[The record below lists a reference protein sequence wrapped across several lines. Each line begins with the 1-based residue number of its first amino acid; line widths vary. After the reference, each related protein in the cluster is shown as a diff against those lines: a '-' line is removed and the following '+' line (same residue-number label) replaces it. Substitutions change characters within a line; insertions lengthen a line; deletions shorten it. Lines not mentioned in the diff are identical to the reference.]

1 MAEELSSSKPENNS
15 QDSSQA
21 KEWYDYASLRI
32 LCLHGD
38 KSNAK
43 KTHRTLQSLDRRLFE
58 NHGVEL
64 VYINSPL
71 KIEEESPDDSERR
84 IWWEESEK
92 HPFGGLDASLL
103 QIQQIWKSSNF
114 SGILAFGQGAAIASL
129 LPLLQ
134 PIVEFGIFL
143 HGEALLEDDE
153 MLMENWPSL
162 HMVQESAKTNP
173 SWQRLVK
180 QFPGQIHVS
189 ATETLTKIELN
200 IIGKFIVHQ
209 KKRMRASGSDNTL
222 VLQNKLLMAEQ
233 QASSLIAEHIADNP
247 PKALM
252 ALIQP
257 QEVAGW
263 NGARRRE
270 FGAEGGGAPCPSEF
284 LLKRDKRHSE
294 SGQSRH
300 HPSHSK
306 SPTKEKSDPI
316 AKIIEGEGDL
326 KNSK

>member
-1 MAEELSSSKPENNS
+1 MAQK
-15 QDSSQA
+15 
-21 KEWYDYASLRI
+21 
-32 LCLHGD
+32 
-38 KSNAK
+38 
-43 KTHRTLQSLDRRLFE
+43 
-58 NHGVEL
+58 

-71 KIEEESPDDSERR
+71 KIEEQNPDDGERR
-84 IWWEESEK
+84 IWWEESEN

-114 SGILAFGQGAAIASL
+114 SGILAFGHGAAIASL

-134 PIVEFGIFL
+134 PLVEFGIFL

-162 HMVQESAKTNP
+162 HMVQESAKTKP

-180 QFPGQIHVS
+180 QFPGQIHLS
-189 ATETLTKIELN
+189 ATETLTNTELN

-209 KKRMRASGSDNTL
+209 KKRMRASGSGTL

-233 QASSLIAEHIADNP
+233 QASRLIADHIADNP

-252 ALIQP
+252 AVIQP

-294 SGQSRH
+294 SGH
-300 HPSHSK
+300 HPSHST
-306 SPTKEKSDPI
+306 SPIKEKKDPI
-316 AKIIEGEGDL
+316 AKIIEGEGDKKKL
-326 KNSK
+326 